1 MRIGIVND
9 LALAV
14 EALRRA
20 VLSVPGQEVAWIA
33 RDGQEAVKRCAAD
46 RPDVVL
52 MDLIMPVMDGV
63 EATRRIM
70 RDSPCPILLVTA
82 TVTGNFTR
90 VYEAMGC
97 GALDAVNTPVLDS
110 AGAVAGHADLLRKI
124 NMVAASR
131 RSALRVDPPTPLRM
145 PRADNQGEQA
155 FQLVAIG
162 SSTGGPQALG
172 DVLSAL
178 PAGVPA
184 AIVIVQHIAQDFAG
198 GLAAWLGQRS
208 KLPVSL
214 VTPGMRVEPGRVYL
228 AGTNDHLVLKPPRSF
243 DYTPKPEDNPMRPSV
258 DVFFN
263 SLAENWVRPGIAAVL
278 TGMGRDGAAGLLRL
292 KQRGWHTIAQDAA
305 SCVVSGM
312 PVAAAQ
318 AGGARVVL
326 PLREIG
332 PAIAQRLAMNSTAKT

>member
-9 LALAV
+9 LSLAV

-33 RDGQEAVKRCAAD
+33 RDGQEAVKRCASD

-82 TVTGNFTR
+82 TVTGNFTK

-110 AGAVAGHADLLRKI
+110 AGTVAG
-124 NMVAASR
+124 R
-131 RSALRVDPPTPLRM
+131 RSALRVDPPAPLRM

-172 DVLSAL
+172 EVLSAI
-178 PAGVPA
+178 PAGAAA
-184 AIVIVQHIAQDFAG
+184 AIVIVQHIAQDFAA
-198 GLAAWLGQRS
+198 GLATWLGQRC

-214 VTPGMRVEPGRVYL
+214 ATTGMRIEPGRVYL
-228 AGTNDHLVLKPPRSF
+228 AGTNDHLVLKPPRAF
-243 DYTPKPEDNPMRPSV
+243 EYTSKPEDNPMRPSV

-305 SCVVSGM
+305 SCVVAGM

-332 PAIAQRLAMNSTAKT
+332 PAIAQRLSNNSTTKS

>member
-14 EALRRA
+14 ETLRRA

-33 RDGQEAVKRCAAD
+33 RDGQEAVKRCAVD

-82 TVTGNFTR
+82 TVTGNFTK

-97 GALDAVNTPVLDS
+97 GALDAVNTPVLD
-110 AGAVAGHADLLRKI
+110 ANGTVAGHAELIRKI
-124 NMVAASR
+124 SQVAASR
-131 RSALRVDPPTPLRM
+131 RAALRVDPPTPLRM
-145 PRADNQGEQA
+145 PRADNQSEQV

-172 DVLSAL
+172 DVLSAI
-178 PAGVPA
+178 PASASA

-198 GLAAWLGQRS
+198 GLATWLGQRS

-214 VTPGMRVEPGRVYL
+214 ATRGMRIEPGRVYL

-243 DYTPKPEDNPMRPSV
+243 DYTAKPEDNPMRPSV

-305 SCVVSGM
+305 SCVVAGM

-318 AGGARVVL
+318 AGAARVIL

-332 PAIAQRLAMNSTAKT
+332 PAIAQRLSINSTAKS